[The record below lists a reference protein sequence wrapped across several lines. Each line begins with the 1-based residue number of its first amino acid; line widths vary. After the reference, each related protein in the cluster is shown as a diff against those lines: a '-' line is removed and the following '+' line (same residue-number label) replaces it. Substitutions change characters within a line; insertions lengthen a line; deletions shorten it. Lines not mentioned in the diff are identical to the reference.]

1 MRASSNPPQA
11 CLPDPHP
18 STRLPAWPSPLPPPQ
33 ACLSDPHPGV
43 SSLGLEAVDLAYQ
56 NRVVNNSLAANR
68 NSSGNDIDPLSG
80 EPLYPRVIRL
90 ATAKEVHTLNSV
102 QAQAEIK
109 CTETAK
115 HRV

>member
-43 SSLGLEAVDLAYQ
+43 SSLGLEAVDLACREDVLDFYKAWKV
-56 NRVVNNSLAANR
+56 R
-68 NSSGNDIDPLSG
+68 
-80 EPLYPRVIRL
+80 
-90 ATAKEVHTLNSV
+90 
-102 QAQAEIK
+102 AELQGG
-109 CTETAK
+109 CTPEE
-115 HRV
+115 